1 MIIGEFQGESFSFRV
16 EEAYDGYLV
25 RPLDILTG
33 TAEDAEARLFRSAS
47 TAFAYAEMIAA
58 AERLG
63 VDDGDDDELERDA
76 LRARALFRNV
86 SLRLLDDGAPL
97 ALVAA
102 HAGLAESARQ
112 PRLH

>member
-33 TAEDAEARLFRSAS
+33 AAEDSEALLFRSAS

-63 VDDGDDDELERDA
+63 GDDSDDELERDA
-76 LRARALFRNV
+76 RRARAMFRSV
-86 SLRLLDDGAPL
+86 SLRLVDDGAPL

-102 HAGLAESARQ
+102 HAGQAEATRR